1 MLIEWIN
8 FAVMVLSTLLTL
20 FFYLK
25 SVGPAA
31 LAEKIG
37 ETAYQRCTVYRMMA
51 GTFMTIAMINYVLYI
66 FYPLPLPLADTFP
79 WQRWI
84 SISIAILI
92 AIPSGYIWFRGMRDA
107 GEETMIVKQEH
118 TLYGGIYEKIRH
130 PQAVGEMPFWFVMAF
145 LLHSPFLVL
154 YSFVW
159 VPIFWIM
166 SMAEEKDL
174 IIRYGQ
180 AYEEYRKQVGAFF
193 PKRQR

>member
-8 FAVMVLSTLLTL
+8 FAVMVFSTLLTL
-20 FFYLK
+20 FFYVK

-31 LAEKIG
+31 LAGKIG
-37 ETAYQRCTVYRMMA
+37 EAAYKRCTIYRMMA
-51 GTFMTIAMINYVLYI
+51 GVFMTIAMVNYVLYA
-66 FYPLPLPLADTFP
+66 FYPLSIPLPDTFP

-84 SISIAILI
+84 SIGIAILI
-92 AIPSGYIWFRGMRDA
+92 AIPSGYIWFRGMKDA

-130 PQAVGEMPFWFVMAF
+130 PQAVGEMPFWFVIAF

-174 IIRYGQ
+174 IIRYGET
-180 AYEEYRKQVGAFF
+180 YEAYRKRVGAFF
-193 PKRQR
+193 PKRSP

>member
-8 FAVMVLSTLLTL
+8 FAVLILSTLLTL
-20 FFYLK
+20 AFYVK

-37 ETAYQRCTVYRMMA
+37 EVAYKRCTIYRMMA
-51 GTFMTIAMINYVLYI
+51 GIFMTIAMVNYVLYT
-66 FYPLPLPLADTFP
+66 FYPLSLPLPDFFP
-79 WQRWI
+79 WHRWI
-84 SISIAILI
+84 SISVAILI
-92 AIPSGYIWFRGMRDA
+92 ALPSGYIWSRGMKDA

-130 PQAVGEMPFWFVMAF
+130 PQAVGEMPFWFVIAF

-166 SMAEEKDL
+166 SMEEEKDL

-180 AYEEYRKQVGAFF
+180 AYEEYRKRVGAFF
-193 PKRQR
+193 PKWSP

>member
-1 MLIEWIN
+1 MSIEWIN
-8 FAVMVLSTLLTL
+8 FAVLILSTLLIL
-20 FFYLK
+20 VFYVK
-25 SVGPAA
+25 SAGPAT
-31 LAEKIG
+31 LAQKIG
-37 ETAYQRCTVYRMMA
+37 EAAYKRCTIYRMLA
-51 GTFMTIAMINYVLYI
+51 GIFMTIAMVNYVLYS
-66 FYPLPLPLADTFP
+66 FYPLSLPLPAAFP

-84 SISIAILI
+84 SIGVAILI

-130 PQAVGEMPFWFVMAF
+130 PQAVGEMPFWFVIAF

-166 SMAEEKDL
+166 SMTEEKDL

-180 AYEEYRKQVGAFF
+180 AYEDYRKRVGAFF
-193 PKRQR
+193 PKRSP

>member
-1 MLIEWIN
+1 MMIEWTN
-8 FAVMVLSTLLTL
+8 FTILILSTLLTL
-20 FFYLK
+20 VFYVK

-37 ETAYQRCTVYRMMA
+37 DVAYKRCTIYRLLA
-51 GTFMTIAMINYVLYI
+51 GIFMTIAMVNYVLYT
-66 FYPLPLPLADTFP
+66 FYPLSLPLQNFFP
-79 WQRWI
+79 WSRWI
-84 SISIAILI
+84 SIGVAILI

-130 PQAVGEMPFWFVMAF
+130 PQAVGEMPFWFVIAF

-174 IIRYGQ
+174 VIRYGE
-180 AYEEYRKQVGAFF
+180 AYEEYQIRVGAFF
-193 PKRQR
+193 PKRSA

>member
-25 SVGPAA
+25 SVGPVA

-37 ETAYQRCTVYRMMA
+37 ETAYKRCTVYRMMA
-51 GTFMTIAMINYVLYI
+51 GIFMTIAMVNYVLYI
-66 FYPLPLPLADTFP
+66 FYPLPLPLVDTFP

-130 PQAVGEMPFWFVMAF
+130 PQAVGEMPFWFVIAF